1 MRKVFECKND
11 DPYVPIELRKKPPEQ
26 LLLDNDDSI
35 AAGATSSQNEDSPPA
50 FVTQPDDVAQSGD
63 TCNSI
68 NNKKRKAVPVS
79 PDKRSET
86 NTSFD
91 DEQHSDEC
99 IIHRGSCGEACKK
112 FNDNVGEQKLGN
124 TVELIDLCDDD
135 SSAGNSEVQS
145 TISEKTK
152 DDKPDSTVKGEPCA
166 KSEGVYSN
174 EQSAMDI
181 KPRIRKR
188 SRGSQQVG
196 SSLVTL
202 EQSAIDS
209 KRPKKKA
216 RRTRAPKS
224 CLEIIDLC

>member
-1 MRKVFECKND
+1 MRKVFECKID
-11 DPYVPIELRKKPPEQ
+11 DPYVPVELRKKPPEQ
-26 LLLDNDDSI
+26 LHLDNDDSI
-35 AAGATSSQNEDSPPA
+35 IAGASSQNEDSPPA
-50 FVTQPDDVAQSGD
+50 LVTQPDDVAQPGD
-63 TCNSI
+63 TWNST

-99 IIHRGSCGEACKK
+99 VIHRGSCGETCKK
-112 FNDNVGEQKLGN
+112 FNDNVGERKPGN
-124 TVELIDLCDDD
+124 AVELIDLCDDD

-152 DDKPDSTVKGEPCA
+152 DEKPDSTVKGELGTTLTSA
-166 KSEGVYSN
+166 YMN

-188 SRGSQQVG
+188 SRCSQHVG
-196 SSLVTL
+196 SVLENF

-209 KRPKKKA
+209 KHPKKRA

>member
-1 MRKVFECKND
+1 MRKVFECKID
-11 DPYVPIELRKKPPEQ
+11 DPYVPVELRKKPPEQ
-26 LLLDNDDSI
+26 LHLDNDNPI
-35 AAGATSSQNEDSPPA
+35 AAGASSQNEDSPPA
-50 FVTQPDDVAQSGD
+50 LVTQPDDVAQSGD
-63 TCNSI
+63 ICNSI

-79 PDKRSET
+79 PDKRSGT

-99 IIHRGSCGEACKK
+99 VIHRGSCAEACKK
-112 FNDNVGEQKLGN
+112 FNDNVGEQKHGN
-124 TVELIDLCDDD
+124 AVELIDLCDDD

-152 DDKPDSTVKGEPCA
+152 DDKPDSTVKGEPCT
-166 KSEGVYSN
+166 KSTKREYSN

-181 KPRIRKR
+181 KSRTRKR

-196 SSLVTL
+196 SSLVML

-209 KRPKKKA
+209 KCPKKRA
-216 RRTRAPKS
+216 NRTRAPKS

>member
-1 MRKVFECKND
+1 MRKVFECKID
-11 DPYVPIELRKKPPEQ
+11 DPYVPVELRKKPPEQ
-26 LLLDNDDSI
+26 LHLDNDDSI
-35 AAGATSSQNEDSPPA
+35 IAGASSQNEDSPPA
-50 FVTQPDDVAQSGD
+50 LVTQPDDVAQSGD
-63 TCNSI
+63 ICNSI

-99 IIHRGSCGEACKK
+99 VIHRGSCGEACKK
-112 FNDNVGEQKLGN
+112 FNDNVGERKPGN
-124 TVELIDLCDDD
+124 AVELIDLCDDD

-152 DDKPDSTVKGEPCA
+152 DEKPDSTVKGELGTTLTSA
-166 KSEGVYSN
+166 YMN

-181 KPRIRKR
+181 KPRIRNR

-196 SSLVTL
+196 SLL
-202 EQSAIDS
+202 ENFEQSAIDS

-216 RRTRAPKS
+216 RQSRAPKS

>member
-11 DPYVPIELRKKPPEQ
+11 DPYVPVELRKKPPEQ
-26 LLLDNDDSI
+26 LHLDKEDSI
-35 AAGATSSQNEDSPPA
+35 VAGASSQNEDSPPA
-50 FVTQPDDVAQSGD
+50 LVTQPDDVAQSGD
-63 TCNSI
+63 ICNSI

-99 IIHRGSCGEACKK
+99 VIHRGSCGEACKK
-112 FNDNVGEQKLGN
+112 FNDTVRPGN
-124 TVELIDLCDDD
+124 AVEIIDLCDDD

-152 DDKPDSTVKGEPCA
+152 DDKPDSTVKGELGTKLTSVC
-166 KSEGVYSN
+166 SN

-181 KPRIRKR
+181 KPRTRKR

-209 KRPKKKA
+209 KRPKKRA

>member
-1 MRKVFECKND
+1 MRKVFECKID
-11 DPYVPIELRKKPPEQ
+11 DPYVPVELRKKPPEQ
-26 LLLDNDDSI
+26 LHLDNDDSI
-35 AAGATSSQNEDSPPA
+35 VAGASSQNEDSPPA
-50 FVTQPDDVAQSGD
+50 LVTQPDDVAQSGD
-63 TCNSI
+63 ICNSI

-99 IIHRGSCGEACKK
+99 VIHRGSCGETCKK
-112 FNDNVGEQKLGN
+112 FNDNVGERKPGN
-124 TVELIDLCDDD
+124 AVELIDLCDDD

-152 DDKPDSTVKGEPCA
+152 DEKPDSTVKGELGTTLTSA
-166 KSEGVYSN
+166 YMN

-181 KPRIRKR
+181 KPRTRKL

-196 SSLVTL
+196 SSLATL

-209 KRPKKKA
+209 KSPKKKA

>member
-1 MRKVFECKND
+1 MRKVFECKID
-11 DPYVPIELRKKPPEQ
+11 DPYVPVELRKKPPEQ
-26 LLLDNDDSI
+26 LHLDNDDSI
-35 AAGATSSQNEDSPPA
+35 IAGASSQNEDSPPA
-50 FVTQPDDVAQSGD
+50 LVTQPDDVAQSGD
-63 TCNSI
+63 ICNSI

-99 IIHRGSCGEACKK
+99 VIHRGSCGETCKK
-112 FNDNVGEQKLGN
+112 FNDNVGERKPGN
-124 TVELIDLCDDD
+124 AVELIDLCDDD

-152 DDKPDSTVKGEPCA
+152 DEKPDSTVKGELGTTLTSA
-166 KSEGVYSN
+166 YMN

-181 KPRIRKR
+181 KPRIRNR

-196 SSLVTL
+196 SLL
-202 EQSAIDS
+202 ENFEQSAIDS

>member
-1 MRKVFECKND
+1 MRKVFECKSD
-11 DPYVPIELRKKPPEQ
+11 DPYVPVELRKKPPEQ
-26 LLLDNDDSI
+26 LHLDNDDSI
-35 AAGATSSQNEDSPPA
+35 VAGASSQNEDSPPA
-50 FVTQPDDVAQSGD
+50 LVTQPDDVAQSGD
-63 TCNSI
+63 ICNSI

-99 IIHRGSCGEACKK
+99 VIHRGSCGETCKK
-112 FNDNVGEQKLGN
+112 FNDNVGEQKHGN
-124 TVELIDLCDDD
+124 AVELIDLCDDD

-152 DDKPDSTVKGEPCA
+152 DEKPDSTVKGELGTTLTSA
-166 KSEGVYSN
+166 YMN

-181 KPRIRKR
+181 KPRIRNR

-196 SSLVTL
+196 SLL
-202 EQSAIDS
+202 ENFEQSAIDS

-216 RRTRAPKS
+216 RQSRAPKS

>member
-1 MRKVFECKND
+1 MRKVFECKID
-11 DPYVPIELRKKPPEQ
+11 DPYVPVELRKKPPEQ
-26 LLLDNDDSI
+26 LHLDNDDSI
-35 AAGATSSQNEDSPPA
+35 VAGASSQNEDSPPA
-50 FVTQPDDVAQSGD
+50 LVTQPDDVAQSGD
-63 TCNSI
+63 ICNSI

-99 IIHRGSCGEACKK
+99 VIHRGSCGETCKK
-112 FNDNVGEQKLGN
+112 FNDNVGERKPGN
-124 TVELIDLCDDD
+124 AVELIDLCDDD

-152 DDKPDSTVKGEPCA
+152 DEKPDSTVKGELGTTLTSA
-166 KSEGVYSN
+166 YMN

-181 KPRIRKR
+181 KPRIRNR

-196 SSLVTL
+196 SLL
-202 EQSAIDS
+202 ENFEQSAIDS

-216 RRTRAPKS
+216 RQSRAPKS